1 MFVSLGLCRLELV
14 AGDLTRQQ
22 VDAIANAANAQLAGG
37 GGVDGAIHRAAGPEL
52 MQETTRLHPQGCPTG
67 SAVGTSGGK
76 LPARC
81 MFHAVGPIWQGGQRG
96 EPALLA
102 GAHRRCLELAVE
114 NACQSLAFPAISTG
128 VYGYPKREAARVALQ
143 TVGDF
148 LCEFQQPA
156 LVRFV
161 LIDPETLQVFSEIL
175 SELRFPTPR
184 PRT

>member
-1 MFVSLGLCRLELV
+1 M
-14 AGDLTRQQ
+14 
-22 VDAIANAANAQLAGG
+22 I
-37 GGVDGAIHRAAGPEL
+37 
-52 MQETTRLHPQGCPTG
+52 
-67 SAVGTSGGK
+67 
-76 LPARC
+76 
-81 MFHAVGPIWQGGQRG
+81 
-96 EPALLA
+96 PALLA

-161 LIDPETLQVFSEIL
+161 LFDPETLQVFSEIL

-184 PRT
+184 PRS